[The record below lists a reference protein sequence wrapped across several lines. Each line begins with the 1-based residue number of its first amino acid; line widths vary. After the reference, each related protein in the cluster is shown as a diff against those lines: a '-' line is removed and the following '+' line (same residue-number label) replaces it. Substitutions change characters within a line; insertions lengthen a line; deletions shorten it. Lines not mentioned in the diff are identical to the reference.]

1 MNLQSF
7 AYLAA
12 AATLCQAVDV
22 PRNPYPPTGGGDK
35 LLTFND
41 TVVDPAIAPSSMSV
55 EWIATEEDGQ
65 YLYQDENGSLIIQ
78 NIVNNETDVLVSA
91 DQVPENAY
99 TYFVK
104 PDLSSVLW
112 ATNYKQQYRHSYFAD
127 YFIFDVKSDT
137 LTPLAKDQDADIMY
151 AEWNPVGNSIAYV
164 RGNNL
169 FIWEDG
175 ETTQITE
182 DGSEDVF
189 NGVPDWVYEEEIFGD
204 RFTLWFSPDGESLA
218 FLSFNETNVPTFTV
232 PYYMD
237 NQEVAPPYPNDL
249 DIRYPKVSEP
259 NPTVEFH
266 LLNLTSYEATTVV
279 AETFAEDDLI
289 IGEVA
294 WVTDGHEKVLFRAFN
309 RVQDESKVVLVDAAT
324 SKGTVIRHRDGTDG
338 WIDNLLSVT
347 YVGSIKGESKAQ
359 RSGDTDYYLDISD
372 HSGWAHLYLFPT
384 SKDGEPVALT
394 EGNYEVTSILSVD
407 TERQLVYF
415 TSTKHHST
423 ESHVYSVSYSTLEIN
438 PLVDDT
444 EAGYYTASFSANS
457 GYYILSYE
465 GPDVPYQDLYSVNST
480 EPLRTVTSNAETLD
494 KIAEYNLPN
503 ITYFE
508 LEIPS
513 GEKINVMQRLPA
525 NFSPNKKYPAL
536 FTPYGGPGAQEVTKA
551 WQSHDWNAYIAS
563 DPELEYVT
571 WTVDNRGTGNKGREF
586 RSLVAEQL
594 GLFEA
599 EDQVFA
605 ATELAKKPWIDS
617 SRIGIW
623 GWSYGGYLSSKV
635 LETDTD
641 VFSLGLITAPVSD
654 WRLYDSM
661 YTERYMKTYEMNP
674 AGYNAS
680 AVRHPVGFQNAAG
693 GFLVQH
699 GTGDDNVHFQHA
711 AALVDMLVGS
721 GVVSPTK
728 MQVQWFTDSDHSI
741 NYNGGKTFLY
751 KQLTQKLYEEKM
763 RDAESGLTHQW
774 TKKGRRGWLSV

>member
-1 MNLQSF
+1 M
-7 AYLAA
+7 
-12 AATLCQAVDV
+12 
-22 PRNPYPPTGGGDK
+22 
-35 LLTFND
+35 
-41 TVVDPAIAPSSMSV
+41 

-65 YLYQDENGSLIIQ
+65 YVIQEEDGSLVIQ
-78 NIVNNETDVLVSA
+78 NIVNNKTEVLVSA
-91 DQVPENAY
+91 DQVPENSY
-99 TYFVK
+99 TYFIK

-112 ATNYKQQYRHSYFAD
+112 ATNYEKQYRHSYFAD
-127 YFIFDVKSDT
+127 YFILDVDSDT
-137 LTPLAKDQDADIMY
+137 LTPLAKDQDGDIQY
-151 AEWNPVGNSIAYV
+151 AEWSPVGNSIAYV

-169 FIWEDG
+169 FVWEDG

-189 NGVPDWVYEEEIFGD
+189 NGVPDWVAEEEIFGAN
-204 RFTLWFSPDGESLA
+204 FALWFSPDGESLA
-218 FLSFNETNVPTFTV
+218 YLSFNETNVPTYTV

-237 NQEVAPPYPNDL
+237 NQEVPPPYPHDL

-259 NPTVEFH
+259 NPTIGFH
-266 LLNLTSYEATTVV
+266 LVNLTSYEATTVA
-279 AETFAEDDLI
+279 AETFDEDDLI

-309 RVQDESKVVLVDAAT
+309 RVQDEAKVVLVDTAT
-324 SKGTVIRHRDGTDG
+324 AKGTVIRHRDGTDG
-338 WIDNLLSVT
+338 WIDNLLSVA
-347 YVGSIKGESKAQ
+347 YVGPIKGDSKTE
-359 RSGDTDYYLDISD
+359 RSADTDYYLDLSD

-384 SKDGEPVALT
+384 AEEGEPVALT
-394 EGNYEVTSILSVD
+394 SGKYEVTSVLSVD
-407 TERQLVYF
+407 TTRQLVYF

-423 ESHVYSVSYSTLEIN
+423 ESHLYSVSYRTLEVT

-444 EAGYYTASFSANS
+444 EAGFYSASFSAKS

-465 GPDVPYQDLYSVNST
+465 GPDVPYQDLYSANSS

-494 KIAEYNLPN
+494 TIAEYNLPK

-513 GEKINVMQRLPA
+513 GEKVNVMQRLPA
-525 NFSPNKKYPAL
+525 NFSPDKKYPAL
-536 FTPYGGPGAQEVTKA
+536 FTPYGGPGAQEITKA
-551 WQSHDWNAYIAS
+551 WQSHTWNAYIAS

-623 GWSYGGYLSSKV
+623 GWSYGGYLTSKV

-680 AVRHPVGFQNAAG
+680 AVRHAIGFQNAAG

-699 GTGDDNVHFQHA
+699 GTGDDNVHFQHS
-711 AALVDMLVGS
+711 AALVDMLIGS
-721 GVVSPTK
+721 GAVSPTK

-741 NYNGGKTFLY
+741 AYNGGTTFLY

-763 RDAESGLTHQW
+763 RDTESGLKHQW
-774 TKKGRRGWLSV
+774 TRKGRVGV